1 MKEGTRIQSVDSLAV
16 AEIDVKDRLRPV
28 SEAGVA
34 ALIASIRTLG
44 VMKDPVQVR
53 RIRHQDGRMV
63 LMAGAHRLEAA
74 RRLGWDRLPA
84 TLWECNDTWASM
96 MEVDDNLAG
105 AELSPLDTAVFLAER
120 KRLYEQAFPQTKK
133 GGDRKS
139 AEFKGQN
146 QSDIVSF
153 CSATAEKFNLSKR
166 HVERLVAVGEK
177 LDDEALSLLRS
188 AERPTRLTD
197 LQAIA
202 KVSEPSTRQAA
213 LERFA
218 SGDAK
223 SISDA
228 LKQLRPAAPDRS
240 ESDKALDALLAAWST
255 APMRAKR
262 GFVETI
268 ARDLAALL
276 PKDSVS

>member
-1 MKEGTRIQSVDSLAV
+1 MKEGTRIQTVDSLAV
-16 AEIDVKDRLRPV
+16 ADIEVTGRLRPV
-28 SEAGVA
+28 SEAGVE

-53 RIRHQDGRMV
+53 RIRHQDGRLV

-74 RRLGWDRLPA
+74 RRLGWDTIPA
-84 TLWECNDTWASM
+84 ALWECNDAWASM

-105 AELSPLDTAVFLAER
+105 AELTPLDTAVFLARR
-120 KRLYEQAFPQTKK
+120 KRLYEQEFPATKK

-139 AEFKGQN
+139 ADFKEKN

-153 CSATAEKFNLSKR
+153 CSATAEKFGLSKR

-177 LDDEALSLLRS
+177 LDDDALILLRT
-188 AERPTRLTD
+188 AQRPVRLAD

-202 KVSEPSTRQAA
+202 KVPNAQTRRAA
-213 LERFA
+213 VERFA
-218 SGDAK
+218 GGEAG

-228 LKQLRPAAPDRS
+228 LKQLRPMAPDRS
-240 ESDKALDALLAAWST
+240 DSDRALDALITAWSK

-262 GFVETI
+262 GFVETV
-268 ARDLAALL
+268 AKDLAALL
-276 PKDSVS
+276 PLDDAA